1 MGYSASAI
9 TVIGYRVPR
18 EQGIF
23 KHSTPGCKC
32 AIPEELRQS
41 YKFCPSC
48 GKPATVVVSERLEE
62 RWPHR
67 DTPVNSNSSEG
78 GDFYVGQRQ
87 AFVLLRHFG
96 SGDEI
101 TYLGCGAQK
110 LPYRRHLSV
119 FRQGEPKR
127 VCGSRVT
134 SGLELAQ

>member
-78 GDFYVGQRQ
+78 GDFYVGLVSNDSGNSPAVRSVDIDFKTL
-87 AFVLLRHFG
+87 ATTLKHKLLEVGVSVKDEDFG
-96 SGDEI
+96 IHTFLYES
-101 TYLGCGAQK
+101 Y
-110 LPYRRHLSV
+110 
-119 FRQGEPKR
+119 
-127 VCGSRVT
+127 
-134 SGLELAQ
+134 